1 MVFVL
6 NTPASIVLLAGLL
19 ALAFWVFGR
28 VRADYRA
35 LGRLSPFTAVIQT
48 GYFCVYALCSYA
60 FLDSR
65 LAYIR
70 ISGAL
75 LGLAI
80 ALMVAGFVIVLF
92 SMPFLGR
99 RSFGHETGS
108 LRTSGL
114 YHYSRNP
121 QLVGGFLFML
131 GYAMLWPSW
140 QGAVWAGLWLVVAW
154 LMVRAEEEHLRNIF
168 GEPYHEYCDRTP
180 RYIGLPG
187 R

>member
-6 NTPASIVLLAGLL
+6 KPPASIVLLIGLL
-19 ALAFWVFGR
+19 VLAIWVFGR

-35 LGRLSPFTAVIQT
+35 LGRLSPFTTVIQT
-48 GYFCVYALCSYA
+48 GYFFVYAFSSYA

-80 ALMVAGFVIVLF
+80 VLMIAGFLIVLF

-99 RSFGHETGS
+99 RSFGRETGS
-108 LRTSGL
+108 LRTHGL

-140 QGAVWAGLWLVVAW
+140 QAGVWVSLWLVVGY
-154 LMVRAEEEHLRNIF
+154 LMVQAEEEHLRDIF
-168 GEPYHEYCDRTP
+168 GDDYRAYCARTP
-180 RYIGLPG
+180 RYLGLPG
-187 R
+187 K